1 MRNSF
6 SPSPRRDSVEP
17 ISTTRTHPSSCNLS
31 PACSLYARRSAP
43 VGPPRRARC
52 WSRVPQ
58 AVRVRSSISNCR
70 VPLVSLSAL
79 LSATE
84 MTRARSLGAPPVT
97 SPRYVAAQVGGY
109 VNTGQ
114 VGSCSPGGRPRAV
127 AGSGEPAALP
137 PIVARTRGESNE
149 GRHDVSDVCYPA
161 PPRYLHRAYTW
172 AT

>member
-6 SPSPRRDSVEP
+6 SAATPQNPFSQLHEH
-17 ISTTRTHPSSCNLS
+17 IASCNLS

-43 VGPPRRARC
+43 VEPPRRARC
-52 WSRVPQ
+52 LSRVLQ

-84 MTRARSLGAPPVT
+84 MTRARSSGAPPVT

-109 VNTGQ
+109 VNR
-114 VGSCSPGGRPRAV
+114 PGGLLLAGRPSEGCRGKRRASCT
-127 AGSGEPAALP
+127 ASYSG
-137 PIVARTRGESNE
+137 RTRGESNE